1 MKPTT
6 HLPVAH
12 QRGVLSHQYVGAK
25 EEDEGV
31 AEAQQ
36 RPVQERSEGQQGV
49 LADVPEG
56 HTSGCL
62 LFLAQSVH
70 RYLQTRCRFFNCKL
84 LLSKTRHTRKRK
96 EKETKVWR
104 PCSLLDS

>member
-1 MKPTT
+1 MRRRYCMHTYFIFSFENLLHTEAKLPYNEPQYNFCRSCSPTT
-6 HLPVAH
+6 HLSVAH
-12 QRGVLSHQYVGAK
+12 QSGVLPHQYVGTK

-56 HTSGCL
+56 HKWFIFIS
-62 LFLAQSVH
+62 
-70 RYLQTRCRFFNCKL
+70 
-84 LLSKTRHTRKRK
+84 
-96 EKETKVWR
+96 
-104 PCSLLDS
+104 

>member
-1 MKPTT
+1 MLLHSYFFFFQPETKLPNFLSLSLPPAA
-6 HLPVAH
+6 HLSIAH
-12 QRGVLSHQYVGAK
+12 QRGVLPHQYVGTK

-56 HTSGCL
+56 HEWFIVTFPTQMVQQRILRRG
-62 LFLAQSVH
+62 
-70 RYLQTRCRFFNCKL
+70 
-84 LLSKTRHTRKRK
+84 
-96 EKETKVWR
+96 
-104 PCSLLDS
+104 